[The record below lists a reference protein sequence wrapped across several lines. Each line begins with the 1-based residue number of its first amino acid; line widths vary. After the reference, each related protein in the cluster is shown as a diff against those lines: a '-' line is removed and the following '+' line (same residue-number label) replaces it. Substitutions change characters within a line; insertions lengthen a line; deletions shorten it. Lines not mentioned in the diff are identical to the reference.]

1 MTDKDKA
8 ILARYEKLRKAD
20 QKRYDRTKQGK
31 FEKSIKPSLVRP
43 DGTDREVNDAGRAM
57 QRMIRALDWPDLC
70 ALREQAIRQL
80 AARLLDGTL
89 QSILWA
95 VFKAK
100 DKDEAIRL
108 AGVSR
113 DTFRRGVAKI
123 FKFVS
128 EPMKS
133 GACDASGE

>member
-1 MTDKDKA
+1 MTAKDKA

-20 QKRYDRTKQGK
+20 EKRYEQTKQGK
-31 FEKSIKPSLVRP
+31 FEKSIKPCLVRP
-43 DGTDREVNDAGRAM
+43 DGTDREINDGNRAM
-57 QRMIRALDWPDLC
+57 ARMICSLDWPVIC
-70 ALREQAIRQL
+70 SLRELAIRQL
-80 AARLLDGTL
+80 AAQLLDGTL

-95 VFKAK
+95 VFKAQ

-133 GACDASGE
+133 GVGYAPGE